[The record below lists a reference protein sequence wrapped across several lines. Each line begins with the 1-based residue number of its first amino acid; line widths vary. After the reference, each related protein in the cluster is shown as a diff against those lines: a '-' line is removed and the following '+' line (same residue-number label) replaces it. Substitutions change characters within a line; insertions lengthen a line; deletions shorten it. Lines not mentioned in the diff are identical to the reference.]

1 MVNVVPFRRIYRFDR
16 KDDLNDFKVELLK
29 RPLVLQPIVHLGR
42 GLGSGSMACGMCYK
56 DDKWILLVNQT
67 HPKVLSRL
75 QIGLDA
81 AKNAIARVVSFLFQF
96 AFTKL
101 IEKMYRNTLSKKE
114 QEEAASKLDLFKSY
128 FRYAEWEYGDLII
141 RYHGYAAIFGR
152 GGGLRDIATMNLTF
166 DFEDLTHDEISWK
179 GLGAEYFPKPHLAP
193 VTEDEIR
200 EVLPAWTINGVSPL
214 ENIGEHIPAD
224 HYSYAQAGK
233 LYESFRKKKRWQR
246 QEKENSLSGRLPF
259 KEGASYNDVN
269 LEVVD
274 EVHDYDHLTSSG
286 YTAYQE
292 DAPVQNV
299 AYDNYGDDRG
309 RLKQGQESYDDNE
322 HGDDGFYDA
331 HKAEPVQSSVARKID
346 GYGHM
351 YPDVKI
357 RTAET
362 AKSKIR
368 SYENTSRF
376 PASSGAAPSS
386 SRTFRL
392 H

>member
-1 MVNVVPFRRIYRFDR
+1 M
-16 KDDLNDFKVELLK
+16 
-29 RPLVLQPIVHLGR
+29 
-42 GLGSGSMACGMCYK
+42 
-56 DDKWILLVNQT
+56 
-67 HPKVLSRL
+67 
-75 QIGLDA
+75 
-81 AKNAIARVVSFLFQF
+81 
-96 AFTKL
+96 
-101 IEKMYRNTLSKKE
+101 
-114 QEEAASKLDLFKSY
+114 
-128 FRYAEWEYGDLII
+128 
-141 RYHGYAAIFGR
+141 
-152 GGGLRDIATMNLTF
+152 
-166 DFEDLTHDEISWK
+166 
-179 GLGAEYFPKPHLAP
+179 
-193 VTEDEIR
+193 
-200 EVLPAWTINGVSPL
+200 SPL

-274 EVHDYDHLTSSG
+274 EVHDYDHLPSSG

-309 RLKQGQESYDDNE
+309 RLKQGQESYNDNE

-331 HKAEPVQSSVARKID
+331 HKAEPVQSSVARKVD

-386 SRTFRL
+386 SRPLDYTDAGITSQFTRRHLQGSDRSSHSEAGSSGATDSGIYSDSDGFSKESVSDRL
-392 H
+392 HTRSLQNQISKQLYAMDNMGFHNDEDEVRTAMQKHKEMVAKMMAGTQSGHGALSEQRHDYLHNNEPGYYSHGLDRNDNDSLSPKDALPYPGSQHRQHSSKSSYQAELSGYKTHGTLHEKLESRKTRAQAGSQALVEESFI